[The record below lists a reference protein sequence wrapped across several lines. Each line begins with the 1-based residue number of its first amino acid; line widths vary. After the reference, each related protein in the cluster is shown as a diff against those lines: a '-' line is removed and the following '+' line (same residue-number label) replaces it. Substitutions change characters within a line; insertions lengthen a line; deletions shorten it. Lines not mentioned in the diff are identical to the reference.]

1 MRNAFIN
8 TLTEMAE
15 TNRDIVLLTGD
26 LGYSV
31 VERFQEKFPDRFFNC
46 GVAEQ
51 NMIGMAAGLALE
63 SFVPVV
69 YSLTNFGI
77 TRALEQIRNDVCQHN
92 LPVIIV
98 TVGAGLAYGSQ
109 GYSHH
114 GVEDIGMTRSL
125 PNMAVVTPADPTEA
139 DWAIRRLIIRRGPAS
154 LRLARGGEPLVY
166 PRSTDLADSRAQ
178 TTLRA
183 ATATGTFLVHG
194 PLVPEVRKA
203 AEMLHQKGF
212 NLGLTSMPFAN
223 PINELALTLAC
234 DTCDLIVTVEE
245 HKRGGF
251 GSVVADFVAQLPESP
266 PRVVQLTLG
275 DSPMEGAASQATA
288 RILHGLDAESIAT
301 RVLDALAQSEAARK
315 AAPR

>member
-26 LGYSV
+26 LGFSV

-63 SFVPVV
+63 GFVPVV

-98 TVGAGLAYGSQ
+98 TVGAGLAYGPQ

-114 GVEDIGMTRSL
+114 GVEDIGMARSL
-125 PNMAVVTPADPTEA
+125 PNMAVVSPGDPAEA
-139 DWAIRRLIIRRGPAS
+139 MWATRELIKRRGPAS
-154 LRLARGGEPLVY
+154 LRLARGGEPDHGGSVEHMPFPMTSTY
-166 PRSTDLADSRAQ
+166 RPARSLGTIIAHGTAIDAAG
-178 TTLRA
+178 A
-183 ATATGTFLVHG
+183 ATIALGQQDVHVG
-194 PLVPEVRKA
+194 CY
-203 AEMLHQKGF
+203 
-212 NLGLTSMPFAN
+212 SMPCATPFDYD
-223 PINELALTLAC
+223 ELREICAIT
-234 DTCDLIVTVEE
+234 DLIVTVEE

-251 GSVVADFVAQLPESP
+251 GSIVADFVSQLAEAP

-275 DSPMEGAASQATA
+275 DTPMEGAASQATA
-288 RILHGLDAESIAT
+288 RILHGLDAESISRRT
-301 RVLDALAQSEAARK
+301 LEALAEMEAARNS
-315 AAPR
+315 APR

>member
-1 MRNAFIN
+1 MRTAFID

-63 SFVPVV
+63 GFVPVV

-125 PNMAVVTPADPTEA
+125 PNMAVVSPGDPLEA
-139 DWAIRRLIIRRGPAS
+139 KEWTRELIRRRGPAS
-154 LRLARGGEPLVY
+154 LRLARGGE
-166 PRSTDLADSRAQ
+166 RNFTHEIDMTDLQPLYPASAFI
-178 TTLRA
+178 LS
-183 ATATGTFLVHG
+183 HG
-194 PLVPEVRKA
+194 AIGYEAKQASIALNASMVPTR
-203 AEMLHQKGF
+203 F
-212 NLGLTSMPFAN
+212 RSMPALHHH
-223 PINELALTLAC
+223 INELQAIC
-234 DTCDLIVTVEE
+234 DQTDLIVTVEE
-245 HKRGGF
+245 HKCGGF
-251 GSVVADFVAQLPESP
+251 GSVVADFVAALPEAH
-266 PRVVQLTLG
+266 PRVVQLALG